1 MEASQAY
8 EELAEG
14 RLTPM
19 WLAAAEPLG
28 SYQGQCHA
36 SIITLPPPASKACPY
51 AGRERMRIQANMD
64 QNLLS
69 NAA

>member
-8 EELAEG
+8 EELAGG

-19 WLAAAEPLG
+19 WLAAAEPQG
-28 SYQGQCHA
+28 SYQGQCQA
-36 SIITLPPPASKACPY
+36 SIITLPPPVSKVYPH
-51 AGRERMRIQANMD
+51 AGRERMRMQANMD

-69 NAA
+69 NAV